1 MAEILF
7 NNEGVPLVGFSTRHF
22 VSTIGGPLSK
32 AKEGPSTPIQDN
44 DNLIVLAGNEK
55 AKISPWGSNNDFP
68 IVAEKKITSSVV
80 LWSGLKYKLQLFM
93 GQGIF
98 PCRVTGFD
106 ESGNETL
113 EILSDTALKNFVRS
127 RMVRRYLQNSYR
139 DVLKYGITFPEFIFN
154 GDASKIVGINTI
166 NARHCRFLEAKDG
179 IIRSLVTSA
188 KFTSPDGNTSGT
200 PAEQKDYKLLSVL
213 DSYDPDADLE
223 RLRLSR
229 SLSGNNFVYPIG
241 NYFSNNDYYPTPD
254 WLTASNAGWFDISSK
269 IPEFLKNVYN
279 NQISWLWHVKI
290 PYAYWERRYPPTLY
304 KVQKER
310 EALIQADMDLIE
322 LNLTGTEAARK
333 AIFTMFEV
341 NNSGKPEEQWV
352 IESLDNKYKSDQQM
366 IESAVAD
373 SNILFSIGVN
383 PTVMGAGLPG
393 AGPYAGKT
401 GGSDIR
407 ESFLVN
413 VALAWLDRQNILDP
427 LETMLAFNGIQDVE
441 LRFRNTI
448 LTTLDQGKGT
458 QKIVS

>member
-1 MAEILF
+1 MAEVLF
-7 NNEGVPLVGFSTRHF
+7 NSDGYPLLGYGKEYFFSS
-22 VSTIGGPLSK
+22 VGGPLNK
-32 AKEGPSTPIQDN
+32 DATPSNPIQDA
-44 DNLIVLAGNEK
+44 DLSFSLADNEK
-55 AKISPWGSNNDFP
+55 VKVCPWGTNNDFP
-68 IVAEKKITSSVV
+68 ILAEAKISSSVV

-98 PCRVTGFD
+98 PCRVTGFNDSGD
-106 ESGNETL
+106 EIL
-113 EILSDTALKNFVRS
+113 EILSDPVIKNFVRS

-139 DVLKYGITFPEFIFN
+139 DVLKYGISFPELIFN
-154 GDASKIVGINTI
+154 KDASQIVGINTI
-166 NARHCRFLEAKDG
+166 NARHCRFIEAKNG
-179 IIRSLVTSA
+179 LISGLVASA
-188 KFTSPDGNTSGT
+188 KFTSPDGKSAVT
-200 PAEQKDYKLLSVL
+200 PAEKSDYSLLAVL

-229 SLSGNNFVYPIG
+229 KLSGNNFIYPIG

-254 WLTASNAGWFDISSK
+254 WLTAYNAGWFDISAK

-290 PYAYWERRYPPTLY
+290 PYAYWERRYPPNQY
-304 KVQKER
+304 KLQKER

-322 LNLTGTEAARK
+322 KNLTGTEAARK
-333 AIFTMFEV
+333 AIFSMFEV
-341 NNSGKPEEQWV
+341 NHSGKPEEQWV
-352 IESLDNKYKSDQQM
+352 IEALDNKYKSDQQM

-427 LETMLAFNGIQDVE
+427 LETFLSYNGIKDVE